1 LNYRATLPAGYS
13 IPVRLASA
21 GRALNPAYRQ
31 AGTGPILRTA
41 KIMDSAIHCRFNLFA
56 KLIFAPPSERR
67 SAGRA

>member
-1 LNYRATLPAGYS
+1 
-13 IPVRLASA
+13 
-21 GRALNPAYRQ
+21 
-31 AGTGPILRTA
+31 LRTA